1 MSTDL
6 EHRLHVAFHEDA
18 GRARL
23 VNPDRPDAGRRPH
36 PARAIRRSGSRPW
49 LVAAAAATV
58 LIVAGA
64 ALVLRTTSDDAPED
78 NPVDQPA
85 LPRPPEIPVPLWV
98 DVPAGSSVFLPRMPI
113 RELGRGGTVWT
124 GTELI
129 VWGEPSAPDASPPP
143 VGAAFD
149 PRTGTW
155 RTIAHSPLS
164 TGRPVAWTGTEMIVW
179 GPEAAAYDPEADT
192 WRLLP
197 DAPFSATDAA
207 ATWTGEE
214 VIVLSGFDDPV
225 HAAAYDP
232 ATDDWRSLAAPGGYL
247 VTGPVWTGPS
257 VLAVIDVLGPP
268 LTGPNYHRRD
278 NSRGLRLAR
287 YDLST
292 DTWQID
298 ADTNYASLVGI
309 PDTDGVTRSVLAMPV
324 RPGEPVDLLD
334 AAGTPIGSLPAHPVD
349 IGGSATAAT
358 GLWLGEEAVFSIDAV
373 DDWLF
378 PSPETWA
385 LDPETGTWRPLGGD
399 GPSIGEAAAVGD
411 VLLAIE
417 GDRGIAYRIRTTA
430 GND

>member
-164 TGRPVAWTGTEMIVW
+164 TC
-179 GPEAAAYDPEADT
+179 
-192 WRLLP
+192 LLY
-197 DAPFSATDAA
+197 T
-207 ATWTGEE
+207 
-214 VIVLSGFDDPV
+214 
-225 HAAAYDP
+225 
-232 ATDDWRSLAAPGGYL
+232 
-247 VTGPVWTGPS
+247 
-257 VLAVIDVLGPP
+257 
-268 LTGPNYHRRD
+268 
-278 NSRGLRLAR
+278 SRC
-287 YDLST
+287 
-292 DTWQID
+292 
-298 ADTNYASLVGI
+298 V
-309 PDTDGVTRSVLAMPV
+309 
-324 RPGEPVDLLD
+324 
-334 AAGTPIGSLPAHPVD
+334 
-349 IGGSATAAT
+349 
-358 GLWLGEEAVFSIDAV
+358 
-373 DDWLF
+373 
-378 PSPETWA
+378 
-385 LDPETGTWRPLGGD
+385 
-399 GPSIGEAAAVGD
+399 
-411 VLLAIE
+411 
-417 GDRGIAYRIRTTA
+417 
-430 GND
+430 